1 MSPHGACGG
10 WDPTESQNPLG
21 WKTSPRLSPTIPP
34 AVPRPLTHI
43 PQCHIHRAEKSLQ
56 GWGFHHC
63 PFSGLNNP
71 LQEGIFLY
79 FQINLP
85 LCNLSF
91 FPVLSL
97 VPSVKRPIPNLVSP
111 SFRWRL
117 RITKNLYKELHH
129 PEPAKG
135 PQTTPQI
142 HPKCLSPKSCSSRG
156 KDCAEDIS
164 HQPLAA
170 LLLPMSKHLN
180 FSLCKKKKQN
190 NKNSK
195 IFSNLFQASIL
206 ERVRAAPSCKSP
218 PEEGSEPPGGPGP
231 SQLTG
236 LGSN

>member
-1 MSPHGACGG
+1 MG
-10 WDPTESQNPLG
+10 
-21 WKTSPRLSPTIPP
+21 IPSLP
-34 AVPRPLTHI
+34 FFRP
-43 PQCHIHRAEKSLQ
+43 
-56 GWGFHHC
+56 F
-63 PFSGLNNP
+63 P

-142 HPKCLSPKSCSSRG
+142 HPKCSSPKSCSSRG
-156 KDCAEDIS
+156 KDCAGDIS

-180 FSLCKKKKQN
+180 FSLCKKN
-190 NKNSK
+190 PNKNSK